1 MNRLTLLP
9 SVLLNRIALFTGDYR
24 AVMTLAQHN
33 IVDRDFIMKHI
44 QTRTLLYGP
53 VQSGK
58 TNAIL
63 EIIQR
68 PENQEITKVLV
79 IQNSRLVL
87 SQYRNRMKAQ
97 GILFQVINKKTE
109 HFQPGTVLL
118 VMNNKYRLAY
128 YQKVTPPEKFL
139 VIMDEADLYGRH
151 PIADGAREEFYVTAT
166 PFCKIYRK
174 DFFHHIHRIPT
185 VEQYVGMSDV
195 DVRTST
201 LPQAMFQFLRTETE
215 GMMLVNSISRVQ
227 KMKVYAAHLSAQ
239 HPNLP
244 VIVLTAKK
252 WLYYQ
257 GKVAHITEKNISS
270 IIDIFVNHPH
280 IVFVA
285 NRLSLRG
292 LSYTS
297 TDYSRNLTHQ
307 FSDFSTTTITNS
319 LQKMRL
325 LGKKGEGGA
334 KLILYL
340 QEGELEGQGGEG
352 VEGREERNRAR
363 MERKKKTLIKAS
375 SADTIQRN
383 IATNEGFDMT
393 QDSIDLFYH

>member
-58 TNAIL
+58 TKAIMD
-63 EIIQR
+63 IIQR
-68 PENQEITKVLV
+68 PDNHDVTKVVV

-87 SQYRNRMKAQ
+87 LQYKSRMKSQ
-97 GILFQVINKKTE
+97 GIPFQVIHKKTQ
-109 HFQPGTVLL
+109 HFKPHVVLL
-118 VMNNKYRLAY
+118 VLNNKYRLAH
-128 YQKVTPPEKFL
+128 YQRIPPPKKFL

-185 VEQYVGMSDV
+185 VEKYVGMSDV
-195 DVRTST
+195 DIRSST
-201 LPQAMFQFLRTETE
+201 LPQAMSQFLHTETG
-215 GMMLVNSISRVQ
+215 GMMLVNSINRVQ
-227 KMKVYAAHLSAQ
+227 KMKVYAAHLSAE
-239 HPNLP
+239 HPHLP
-244 VIVLTAKK
+244 VILLTAER
-252 WLYYQ
+252 WMYYQ
-257 GKVAHITEKNISS
+257 GNMARIAEKNISN
-270 IIDIFVNHPH
+270 IIDLFVNHTH
-280 IVFVA
+280 VVFIA

-325 LGKKGEGGA
+325 LGKKGEGEA
-334 KLILYL
+334 KPILYL
-340 QEGELEGQGGEG
+340 QELEGE
-352 VEGREERNRAR
+352 VEGDRQAR
-363 MERKKKTLIKAS
+363 MERKKKCLIKAS
-375 SADTIQRN
+375 SAETIQRH
-383 IATNEGFDMT
+383 IAMNEGFNMT
-393 QDSIDLFYH
+393 QDSIELLYN

>member
-58 TNAIL
+58 TKAIMD
-63 EIIQR
+63 IIQR
-68 PENQEITKVLV
+68 PDNHDVTKVVV

-87 SQYRNRMKAQ
+87 LQYKSRMKSQ
-97 GILFQVINKKTE
+97 GIPFQVIHKKTQ
-109 HFQPGTVLL
+109 HFKPHAVLL
-118 VMNNKYRLAY
+118 VLNNKYRLAH
-128 YQKVTPPEKFL
+128 YQRITPPKKFL

-174 DFFHHIHRIPT
+174 DFFHHIHYIPT
-185 VEQYVGMSDV
+185 VEKYVGISDV
-195 DVRTST
+195 DIRSST
-201 LPQAMFQFLRTETE
+201 LPQAMSQFLHTETG
-215 GMMLVNSISRVQ
+215 GMMLVNSINRVQ

-239 HPNLP
+239 YPDLP
-244 VIVLTAKK
+244 VILLTAER
-252 WLYYQ
+252 WMYFQ
-257 GKVAHITEKNISS
+257 GNMARIAEKNISN
-270 IIDIFVNHPH
+270 IIDLFVNHTH
-280 IVFVA
+280 VVFIA

-325 LGKKGEGGA
+325 LGKKGEGEA
-334 KLILYL
+334 KPILYL
-340 QEGELEGQGGEG
+340 QE
-352 VEGREERNRAR
+352 VEGEVEGDRQAR
-363 MERKKKTLIKAS
+363 MERKKKCLIKAS
-375 SADTIQRN
+375 SAKMIHRH
-383 IATNEGFDMT
+383 IAMNEGFNMT
-393 QDSIDLFYH
+393 QDSIQLLYS